1 MDRFDAVFLMS
12 LLKKSIF
19 LSLTICY
26 IIFCGAKNNAVQIFF
41 DNLID
46 HKKALVLT
54 DEPILVC
61 DNSIDLFELS
71 QNDRIQCQVE
81 NEGYESLLQKKFNF
95 SGLYSLLEFFSHN
108 TPPPEK
114 IEFVQKVYSLN
125 ID

>member
-1 MDRFDAVFLMS
+1 MS

-41 DNLID
+41 DNVID
-46 HKKALVLT
+46 NKKALVVT
-54 DEPILVC
+54 DEPILVS

-71 QNDRIQCQVE
+71 ENDRIQCNVE
-81 NEGYESLLQKKFNF
+81 KEGFEISLQRKFNF
-95 SGLYSLLEFFSHN
+95 GGLFTLIDFFSHN

-114 IEFVQKVYSLN
+114 NRLL
-125 ID
+125 